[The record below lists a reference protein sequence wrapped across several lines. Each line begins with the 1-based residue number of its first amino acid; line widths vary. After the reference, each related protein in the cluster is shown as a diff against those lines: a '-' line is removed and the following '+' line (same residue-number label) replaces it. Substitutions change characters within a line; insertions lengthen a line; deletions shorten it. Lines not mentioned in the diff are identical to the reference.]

1 MYRNY
6 PLKNKRTVCFS
17 EANPLRLL
25 VKEEICLWT
34 LSKAVY
40 CFGTPTTK
48 NFFALLTFCN
58 RLGKFID
65 NYVILFHHFK
75 AYFFSDDMKVCRGD
89 KIFYD
94 WCTLIWAILKY
105 FPVGQLTCMCRF
117 IRMNYSI
124 SYYSNF
130 YSSIFYCVLFNFSK
144 YAYIRILISNM
155 HLFLSD
161 MFLC

>member
-48 NFFALLTFCN
+48 NFFALLTCCN

-65 NYVILFHHFK
+65 NYVILFQYFK
-75 AYFFSDDMKVCRGD
+75 AYFSSDDMKVCRGD

-94 WCTLIWAILKY
+94 WCTLIWTILKY
-105 FPVGQLTCMCRF
+105 FPVRQLPCMCRF
-117 IRMNYSI
+117 IRMKNSI
-124 SYYSNF
+124 SCYSYF
-130 YSSIFYCVLFNFSK
+130 RYFITSF
-144 YAYIRILISNM
+144 LI
-155 HLFLSD
+155 
-161 MFLC
+161 